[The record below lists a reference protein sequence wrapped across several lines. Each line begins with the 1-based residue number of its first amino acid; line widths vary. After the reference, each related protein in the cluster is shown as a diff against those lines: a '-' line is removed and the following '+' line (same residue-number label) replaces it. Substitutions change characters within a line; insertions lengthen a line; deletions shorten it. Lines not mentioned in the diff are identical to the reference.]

1 MSKLVSNRARLHNGK
16 NMPRI
21 RLKPNSPEF
30 DEAKKA
36 SRTKACDMPGCRS
49 HGEHRAPKDRSL
61 NDHYWFCFEHVKDY
75 NAAWDYFSGMG
86 KDEMEEHII
95 NSLYGDR
102 PTWRYDVDGAFAEKL
117 RTAAW
122 QTYNFT
128 EKEPPKEKARN
139 TTSLNPNTPEFE
151 ALSIMGLEPPITLD
165 GIKTRYKELAKQ
177 YHPDLN
183 QGDKKAEDLLKSI
196 NMAYTILKLS
206 YAKFEKLEA
215 RS

>member
-1 MSKLVSNRARLHNGK
+1 
-16 NMPRI
+16 MPKI
-21 RLKPNSPEF
+21 RLKPKSPEF
-30 DEAKKA
+30 VEAKKS
-36 SRTKACDMPGCRS
+36 SRAKTCDMPGCHG

-61 NDHYWFCFEHVKDY
+61 KDHYWFCFDHVKDY

-86 KDEMEEHII
+86 RDEMEEHIV

-102 PTWRYDVDGAFAEKL
+102 PTWRYDVDGAFAENL
-117 RTAAW
+117 RRAAW
-122 QTYNFT
+122 QTYHFT
-128 EKEPPKEKARN
+128 EKEPPKDSFRG
-139 TTSLNPNTPEFE
+139 TTSVPPNTPEAE
-151 ALSIMGLEPPITLD
+151 ALALMDLEPPVTLD
-165 GIKTRYKELAKQ
+165 EVKARYKELAKQ

-206 YAKFEKLEA
+206 YAKFEKLTP

>member
-1 MSKLVSNRARLHNGK
+1 
-16 NMPRI
+16 
-21 RLKPNSPEF
+21 
-30 DEAKKA
+30 
-36 SRTKACDMPGCRS
+36 MPGCAG

-61 NDHYWFCFEHVKDY
+61 KDHYWFCFDHVKDY
-75 NAAWDYFSGMG
+75 NAAWDFFSGMAR
-86 KDEMEEHII
+86 DEMEEHII

-102 PTWRYDVDGAFAEKL
+102 PTWRYDVDGAMADTL
-117 RTAAW
+117 RRAAW

-128 EKEPPKEKARN
+128 NKEPPKDKTDNRR
-139 TTSLNPNTPEFE
+139 TSSLNPNTPEFE

-183 QGDKKAEDLLKSI
+183 QGDKKAEELLKSI

-206 YAKFEKLEA
+206 YAKFEKLEP
-215 RS
+215 R